1 MLKYVGI
8 RLLQAIPVLFFIML
22 ATFLLIHIIPG
33 NPARLELG
41 ERAPAT
47 QVQAL
52 SRQLGLNRPL
62 IAQFWTFVSGAVQL
76 HFGESLSLHQSVGS
90 VIRSK
95 AGVTV
100 LLMLYSLV
108 ISLLLMIPLGVIAA
122 VKRDSAIDH
131 TIRIVGMTFYVMPP
145 FWLGLLLALVFGLV
159 LGVLPT
165 GGYESGFVG
174 SIRSLTL
181 PALALGLVMAPLFLR
196 SLRAS
201 VIQTLDKGFV
211 EAARARG
218 FSERRVLFGH
228 VLRNASIST
237 VTLVGLTVGTLIG
250 WTIVVENVFALSG
263 LGPLLVAAVSVR
275 DYPLIQG
282 LAVVMACGVVLINL
296 ITDLAYAAIDPR
308 VRL

>member
-8 RLLQAIPVLFFIML
+8 RLLQAIPVLFFITL
-22 ATFLLIHIIPG
+22 ASFLLIHLVPG
-33 NPARLELG
+33 DPARIQLG
-41 ERAPAT
+41 PKAPVA
-47 QVQAL
+47 QVDAL
-52 SRQLGLNRPL
+52 RRQLGLDRPL
-62 IAQFWTFVSGAVQL
+62 VEQFWTFLTGAVKL
-76 HFGESLSLHQSVGS
+76 NFGESLALHQSVGS

-108 ISLLLMIPLGVIAA
+108 VSLILTIPLGILAA
-122 VKRDSAIDH
+122 VKRDRPVDH
-131 TIRIVGMTFYVMPP
+131 TIRVVGMAFFVMPS
-145 FWLGLLLALVFGLV
+145 FWLGLLLALIFGLV

-165 GGYESGFVG
+165 GGYEGGFVG
-174 SIRSLTL
+174 AIRSLTL

-201 VIQTLDKGFV
+201 VIQTLEKGFV

-218 FSERRVLFGH
+218 FTERRVLFRH

-237 VTLVGLTVGTLIG
+237 VTLVGLTVGALLS
-250 WTIVVENVFALSG
+250 WTIVVENVFAIPG
-263 LGPLLVAAVSVR
+263 LGPLLVSSVSAR
-275 DYPLIQG
+275 DFPMIQG
-282 LAVVMACGVVLINL
+282 LAVVMAFGVVVINL
-296 ITDLAYAAIDPR
+296 LTDLAYAAIDPR